1 MMSVSRQRDAVTG
14 AFGYSGKY
22 IARRLLTMG
31 HDVITLTGHPNRPN
45 PFGDAVRAL
54 PFNFDDPATLTR
66 NLEGVNT
73 LYNTYWIRFPHGQMT
88 HEKAVENTETLFR
101 AAREADVRRVVHVS
115 ITNPS
120 EDSSLSYFRGK
131 AALERYLIGSGLSY
145 VILRPAVLFGGERGE
160 DILVNNIAWLLR
172 HFPFFVVMGKGDYG
186 LQPIHVE
193 DLAEIAVAAGQNGAN
208 TVIDAVGPEIYRY
221 IDLVCLIREEVGSRA
236 PIAHMPPALALAF
249 SWIIGSFVGDV
260 VITRDEVAGLMENL
274 LISDREP
281 TGRTRL
287 SEWLRKNANQI
298 GVRYAS
304 ELRQHYRG

>member
-1 MMSVSRQRDAVTG
+1 MSVSRQCDAVTG

-22 IARRLLTMG
+22 ITRRLLVMG

-45 PFGDAVRAL
+45 PFGDAVRVL
-54 PFNFDDPATLTR
+54 PFNFDDPAALTR

-73 LYNTYWIRFPHGQMT
+73 LYNTYWIRFPHGQVT
-88 HEKAVENTETLFR
+88 HEKAVENTRTLFR

-131 AALERYLIGSGLSY
+131 AALEKCLVGSGLSY

-160 DILVNNIAWLLR
+160 DILINNIAWLLR
-172 HFPFFVVMGKGDYG
+172 HFPVFVVMGKGDYR

-193 DLAEIAVAAGQNGAN
+193 DLADLAVAAAQNGAN
-208 TVIDAVGPEIYRY
+208 TVVDAVGPEIYRY
-221 IDLVCLIREEVGSRA
+221 IDLVCLIREKIGSRVL
-236 PIAHMPPALALAF
+236 IAHMPPALTLAF
-249 SWIIGSFVGDV
+249 SRIIGLFVGDV